1 VVINTIKYFLKEG
14 TKNVWANGM
23 MSLTSILVMACCLL
37 LTGVSVL
44 LSVNIRNILKN
55 IETKNSITV
64 YLKND
69 VTSSDISM
77 IQSKIT
83 STPNVISCEYYP
95 REEAVKEYK
104 EMLGELFEVLQGD
117 ENPLPDVFRVSMEE
131 LAQYTDTVSDIKSI
145 EGVES
150 ISDRSNTAEKL
161 TELNKLIS
169 LAGFWIIV
177 ALGGVSLFIVSN
189 TIKVAMHNRRFEISI
204 MKSVGATN
212 WFIRLPFLIEGVI
225 IGVVSA
231 LFSVLIL
238 NLSYNKLIT
247 VINDIIPFRGIP
259 FEKLFWPVSATF
271 LAAGIIFGLTGGLI
285 SITRYLKKEGGEVV
299 AW

>member
-23 MSLTSILVMACCLL
+23 MSLASILVMVCCLL
-37 LTGVSVL
+37 LTGGSVL

-69 VTSSDISM
+69 VTSSDVSM

-83 STPNVISCEYYP
+83 STPNIISCEYYP

-104 EMLGELFEVLQGD
+104 EMLGELFEVLQGE
-117 ENPLPDVFRVSMEE
+117 ENPLPDVFHVSMEE

-150 ISDRSNTAEKL
+150 VSDRSNTAEKL

-169 LAGFWIIV
+169 LAGFWVIV
-177 ALGGVSLFIVSN
+177 SLGAVSLFIVSN
-189 TIKVAMHNRRFEISI
+189 TLKVTMHNRRFEISI

-225 IGVVSA
+225 IGAVSA

-259 FEKLFWPVSATF
+259 FEKLFWPVSAAF
-271 LAAGIIFGLTGGLI
+271 LTAGVIFGLTGGLI